1 MFEPRQIAEQ
11 LAIVDARHHCRRK
24 DRAPR
29 RAPTYPQGQD
39 LSGCLGEDLSTE
51 GPASS
56 CNSPGAAALG
66 FGAAP

>member
-29 RAPTYPQGQD
+29 RRQLIHRAKI
-39 LSGCLGEDLSTE
+39 SEV
-51 GPASS
+51 AW
-56 CNSPGAAALG
+56 ARI
-66 FGAAP
+66 